1 MRSEFI
7 LKTTKNN
14 VLRISAFGTGRIN
27 SSPCIIYVHGFKGFK
42 DWGFVPYSAEFFARA
57 GYFVLTFNFSHNGTG
72 DSLAKFTEL
81 DRFAENTFSL
91 EIEELNELIDA
102 YKNGFFGK
110 ISGKGI
116 GLVGH
121 SRGGGI
127 SLLTASKRK
136 DVNAV
141 ATWASVANFDRYTER
156 QKERWREKGV
166 FEVLNTRTKQ
176 VMKLNT
182 SLLEDIEKNKDDYLN
197 IGKAVRNLNIPLLIA
212 QGEQDLAVKPSEAEK
227 LFSFSNKDLT
237 ELFLIPGA
245 GHTFNAAHPF
255 EESNP
260 KLELLLNKT
269 LKFFNNNLN

>member
-14 VLRISAFGTGRIN
+14 VLRISALGTERIN

-42 DWGFVPYSAEFFARA
+42 DWGFVPYSAEFFASA

-72 DSLAKFTEL
+72 DNLTEFTEL
-81 DRFAENTFSL
+81 DKFAENTFSL

-110 ISGKGI
+110 ISGEGI

-166 FEVLNTRTKQ
+166 FEVLNSRTKQ

-182 SLLEDIEKNKDDYLN
+182 TLLEDIEKNKDDYLN
-197 IGKAVRNLNIPLLIA
+197 IEKAVRNLNVPLLIA

-237 ELFLIPGA
+237 ELFLIPGT

-269 LKFFNNNLN
+269 LKFFNNNLT